1 MIARA
6 LAVLDRLHA
15 RRSAQLAV
23 ANLRIVVG
31 FAFVPAGLK
40 KLLGQPFTDPGNAG
54 VFHDFLDAFLATGG
68 LYRFVGAMQLTV
80 ALLLMTQRFAALGAA
95 LALPIAAAITAFTW
109 STARAPTVIVTT
121 LLTLALAGLL
131 TWDLRR
137 WVAMLTE
144 RALPPPPPPMTP
156 APIER
161 RLWAWCGLAVIAT
174 YGGLCLALGE
184 VYRPRKPQPDSPAY
198 FVMPALPLLP
208 LATGLIERRRR
219 RARSEHP

>member
-1 MIARA
+1 MIARV

-40 KLLGQPFTDPGNAG
+40 KVLGQPFTDPGNAG

>member
-1 MIARA
+1 MIARV

-68 LYRFVGAMQLTV
+68 LYRFVGAMQLAV
-80 ALLLMTQRFAALGAA
+80 AVLLMTQRFAALGAA

-144 RALPPPPPPMTP
+144 RALPPPPPPTSP

>member
-15 RRSAQLAV
+15 RRGAQLAV

-80 ALLLMTQRFAALGAA
+80 AVLLMTQRFAALGAA

-144 RALPPPPPPMTP
+144 RALPPPPPPMNP

>member
-1 MIARA
+1 MIARV

-68 LYRFVGAMQLTV
+68 LYRFVGAMQLAV
-80 ALLLMTQRFAALGAA
+80 AVLLMTQRFAALGAA

-144 RALPPPPPPMTP
+144 RALPPPPPPPNP

>member
-1 MIARA
+1 MIARV

-68 LYRFVGAMQLTV
+68 LYRFVGAMQLAV
-80 ALLLMTQRFAALGAA
+80 AVLLMTQRFAALGAA

-144 RALPPPPPPMTP
+144 RALPPPPPPTNP

>member
-1 MIARA
+1 MIARV

-40 KLLGQPFTDPGNAG
+40 KVLGQPFTDPGNAG

-144 RALPPPPPPMTP
+144 RALPPPPPPPNP